1 MQEVSAMKKTILF
14 DLDGTLTDSAE
25 GVINCAQLA
34 LKYFGLP
41 IPDRA
46 DMQFIVGPPLRDSF
60 LRLGVAEQDVEKAVE
75 IYRSR
80 YVPTGMFENTPYPG
94 ISAMLGALRDAGH
107 ELYVAT
113 AKPEGMATEI
123 LEKFRLAAYF
133 NKIYGASMDGSRDTK
148 DKVIAYVLEEL
159 GHRENIFMVGDTH
172 YDVLG
177 AAAHGIPSIGVSW
190 GYGKVEDMKAAGAV
204 AIVDSPAQLLKKLL

>member
-1 MQEVSAMKKTILF
+1 MKRTILF

-25 GVINCAQLA
+25 GVINCAQFA

-46 DMQFIVGPPLRDSF
+46 DMQFMVGPPLRDSF
-60 LRLGVAEQDVEKAVE
+60 LRLGVAEEEVEKAVE

-80 YVPTGMFENTPYPG
+80 YVPTGMFENAPYPG
-94 ISAMLGALRDAGH
+94 ITAMLAALKDAGH

-113 AKPEGMATEI
+113 SKPEGMATEI
-123 LEKFRLAAYF
+123 LDKFCLSGYF
-133 NKIYGASMDGSRDTK
+133 DKIYGASMDGSRDTK
-148 DKVIAYVLEEL
+148 DTVIGYLLEEL
-159 GHRENIFMVGDTH
+159 GPRENIIMVGDTH

-177 AAAHGIPSIGVSW
+177 AAVHGIKTIGVAW

-204 AIVDSPAQLLKKLL
+204 DIVQSPAQLLEKLA